1 MAFSNLFEH
10 GEKSR
15 KLSHFA
21 SMMRMAMADGMMK
34 EEEKVLLNRFAEKL
48 DITDEEFKKISKNPE
63 LFPMQP
69 SNSADVRLERMLD
82 LFKIIFADNE
92 IDDEERKLVERYAIG
107 LGYTEELAKK
117 LITKSIKIF
126 QGGLDLEDY
135 RYLLNRN

>member
-21 SMMRMAMADGMMK
+21 SMLKMAMVDGIVQEQEMN
-34 EEEKVLLNRFAEKL
+34 LLKRFASKL
-48 DITDEEFKKISKNPE
+48 DVTDEEFQKIKKNPE
-63 LFPMQP
+63 LYPMEP
-69 SNSADVRLERMLD
+69 ANSADVRLERMLD

-92 IDDEERKLVERYAIG
+92 IDDEEKRLVERYAIG
-107 LGYTEELAKK
+107 LGYTEEQAAK
-117 LITKSIKIF
+117 LIRKSISIF

-135 RYLLNRN
+135 RYLLNRD